1 MKRSWGFLIPKYY
14 NYGFENLYA
23 TVIQRAYRNYK
34 KRPESL
40 AKQIWE
46 AVRNDSTPD
55 IWKYLGIIHPDEYY
69 YYINGKLIRYIWKEW
84 HFNMQYNGYTLYT
97 ARTWA
102 EEKREQLAYRLNW
115 SSFELVKKLLQ
126 QEGYELLSGVFEW
139 PIMVKWTQ
147 NPKYYLDTEENRIFR
162 YFVRK
167 DMLRPRDIKSI
178 KSHSRL
184 TSDWW
189 YKYKAWLED
198 PRNKKMGI

>member
-1 MKRSWGFLIPKYY
+1 MRSDG
-14 NYGFENLYA
+14 
-23 TVIQRAYRNYK
+23 
-34 KRPESL
+34 
-40 AKQIWE
+40 
-46 AVRNDSTPD
+46 TPNR
-55 IWKYLGIIHPDEYY
+55 WKYLGIIPRDEYF
-69 YYINGKLIRYIWKEW
+69 YYINGELIK
-84 HFNMQYNGYTLYT
+84 FNMKIDNFNVLYRHTLYG

-115 SSFELVKKLLQ
+115 LSIEPVKKLLQ
-126 QEGYELLSGVFEW
+126 QEGYELLSGIFEW
-139 PIMVKWTQ
+139 PIMIKWTQ

-167 DMLRPRDIKSI
+167 DMLRPHDIKTI